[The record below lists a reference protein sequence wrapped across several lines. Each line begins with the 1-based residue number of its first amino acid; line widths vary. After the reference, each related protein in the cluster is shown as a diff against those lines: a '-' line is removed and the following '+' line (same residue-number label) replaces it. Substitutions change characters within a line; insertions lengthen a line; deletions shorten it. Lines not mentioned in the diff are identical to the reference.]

1 MTENLFLLEFRENLF
16 LNDIIFGAA
25 NIIPKSTTSL
35 LGRGRDVDVKGVVLL
50 HGW

>member
-1 MTENLFLLEFRENLF
+1 MTENLFLELSFIEF

-35 LGRGRDVDVKGVVLL
+35 LGRGRNIDVKGVVLL